1 MAAEPLAAPGIDWP
15 LGAVTR
21 RRPRAH
27 AAGGAGGGGA
37 GLRGGARAAGGGG
50 AGEAG
55 GGRLP
60 GRLSGLPPA
69 PSRLLWLRPCA
80 DPRRGPLRPCP
91 AARLPPGTPAASG
104 AAQTHEARA
113 PRRRCRRDG
122 APGPRG
128 GAEDQCGSGIDS
140 SGESAAGRV
149 LHPGESRASTRT
161 GSRGDPHSCDPL
173 PPSRSGSVPRD
184 SASAL
189 PSPSACTPSFGPCDP
204 HPDTVSACSKRPTP
218 TSQPL
223 ESTQG
228 LMQTSLNKPR
238 VRSLGAAP
246 APCGGI
252 CLTAR

>member
-80 DPRRGPLRPCP
+80 DPRCGPLRPCP

-128 GAEDQCGSGIDS
+128 GAEYQCGSGIDS

-149 LHPGESRASTRT
+149 LHPGESRAPTRT
-161 GSRGDPHSCDPL
+161 GSRGGPPVLRSPSSKPL
-173 PPSRSGSVPRD
+173 GICAPGLRICLASSIGLHTQLWPLRSPSRHSFCLLQ
-184 SASAL
+184 AL
-189 PSPSACTPSFGPCDP
+189 
-204 HPDTVSACSKRPTP
+204 HPNLRA
-218 TSQPL
+218 
-223 ESTQG
+223 
-228 LMQTSLNKPR
+228 PR
-238 VRSLGAAP
+238 VHSGPYANILVQTP
-246 APCGGI
+246 V
-252 CLTAR
+252 

>member
-15 LGAVTR
+15 PGAVTR

-27 AAGGAGGGGA
+27 AEGGAGGGGA
-37 GLRGGARAAGGGG
+37 GHRGGARAPGGGG
-50 AGEAG
+50 AREAG

-80 DPRRGPLRPCP
+80 DPRRGPLRPSP
-91 AARLPPGTPAASG
+91 ATRLPPGTPAASG

-149 LHPGESRASTRT
+149 LHPGESRALTRT
-161 GSRGDPHSCDPL
+161 GSRGDPPVL
-173 PPSRSGSVPRD
+173 R
-184 SASAL
+184 
-189 PSPSACTPSFGPCDP
+189 SPSSKLLGICAPGLRVCLASSIGLHTQLGPCAP
-204 HPDTVSACSKRPTP
+204 HPDMASARSKRPTP
-218 TSQPL
+218 ASEPRPPSSHSGPYANIL
-223 ESTQG
+223 V
-228 LMQTSLNKPR
+228 QTP
-238 VRSLGAAP
+238 V
-246 APCGGI
+246 
-252 CLTAR
+252 

>member
-1 MAAEPLAAPGIDWP
+1 M
-15 LGAVTR
+15 
-21 RRPRAH
+21 
-27 AAGGAGGGGA
+27 GGGA
-37 GLRGGARAAGGGG
+37 GLRGGARAPGGGG
-50 AGEAG
+50 AREAG

-149 LHPGESRASTRT
+149 LHPGESRALT
-161 GSRGDPHSCDPL
+161 GTSSQGDPQSCDPF
-173 PPSRSGSVPRD
+173 PPSRSRSVPRD

-189 PSPSACTPSFGPCDP
+189 PPPSACTPSLALALLMQTRLLLAP
-204 HPDTVSACSKRPTP
+204 SALPQPQSPSRP
-218 TSQPL
+218 
-223 ESTQG
+223 
-228 LMQTSLNKPR
+228 LMQTSLYKPQCEVSWGCSHTLWR
-238 VRSLGAAP
+238 GLFYSAV
-246 APCGGI
+246 GG
-252 CLTAR
+252 LA